1 MGVKFI
7 NMNIENINGYTLKNL
22 NKINILLGKNGCGK
36 SFLLRQIEQELSN
49 ATDSYGKT
57 KYITP
62 ERGGSL
68 VYEAGIMQNTISSPN
83 WLSDTRRKNQFNQ
96 FKQQSVAQFRKLE
109 TIVLREIENGK
120 RGEKEY
126 SFNNYIDEINS
137 LLDRIYIKRGDIKKG
152 EISFKIYTKDP
163 NSGINPDVVSSGESE
178 LISLGIECLIF
189 SKELM
194 PERKNILFLDEPD
207 VHLHPDLQFRLM
219 QFLTRLLDKNDF
231 KVLIATHSTA
241 ILGALESYKNT
252 RVAFMGFFQKDIEFN
267 PISDV
272 YRKILPVFGAHP
284 LSNIF
289 NEAPVL
295 LLEGED
301 DERIWQQVVRS
312 SRGKIKVYPCSCGDI
327 SKLNEFEK
335 ETQKIIN
342 AVYDKAKAYSL
353 RDRDNS
359 NGSIE
364 NLPSITRMKLSCR
377 NAENLLLSNEVLEK
391 LGLRWDDLKKKIDDW
406 IEKNIKH
413 PHYFVMQQFKQSK
426 YDREK
431 FDLKEIR
438 NDLMGIVGNSKP
450 WEVVVGQV
458 IANLNWD
465 KETDFSR
472 EGSIYNFLG
481 EKIIKNLC
489 PQIEKT
495 N

>member
-1 MGVKFI
+1 MT
-7 NMNIENINGYTLKNL
+7 IENINGYTLKNL

-36 SFLLRQIEQELSN
+36 SFLLRQVEQGLDGKDN
-49 ATDSYGKT
+49 HYGKT

-68 VYEAGIMQNTISSPN
+68 IYEAGIEQNTISIPN

-109 TIVLREIENGK
+109 TIVLREIENEK

-126 SFNNYIDEINS
+126 SFDNYIDEINL

-152 EISFKIYTKDP
+152 EISFKIYTKEP
-163 NSGINPDVVSSGESE
+163 NNEINPDIISSGESE

-189 SKELM
+189 SKELI
-194 PERKNILFLDEPD
+194 PKRENILFLDEPD
-207 VHLHPDLQFRLM
+207 VHLHPDLQFKLM

-241 ILGALESYKNT
+241 ILGALQSYKNT
-252 RVAFMGFFQKDIEFN
+252 HIAFMGFFQKDIEFSL
-267 PISDV
+267 ISDV

-289 NEAPVL
+289 NEIPVL

-312 SRGKIKVYPCSCGDI
+312 SQNNVKVYPCSCGDVN
-327 SKLNEFEK
+327 KLNKFEK

-353 RDRDNS
+353 RDRNDS
-359 NGSIE
+359 NGLIE
-364 NLPSITRMKLSCR
+364 DLPPITRMKLSCR
-377 NAENLLLSNEVLEK
+377 SAENLLLSNEVLEK
-391 LGLRWDDLKKKIDDW
+391 LGLKWDDLKKKIDNW
-406 IEKNIKH
+406 IEKNIEH
-413 PHYFVMQQFKQSK
+413 SHYSAIQQFKQSK
-426 YDREK
+426 YDREN

-458 IANLNWD
+458 IANLNWS
-465 KETDFSR
+465 KETDFSK

-481 EKIIKNLC
+481 EKTIKNLC
-489 PQIEKT
+489 PQIKK